1 MKIIYLHGLASVGLG
16 PKTQALAY
24 AFGDRNVIY
33 PDLPLSPNKT
43 IKLVDDIVKGRDD
56 RFIFV
61 GTSMGG
67 FWANYF
73 AHKYACSRAVLIN
86 PLTNPVE
93 SFMDRRGTIVKNY
106 VTAEETLFTQ
116 EIMDEFSVAENVL
129 LSKFNPKLIDVFLAK
144 DDDVI
149 DYQHTLKALNGARS
163 TTVLGTGGHRFEE
176 PWPKVIKFIRKL
188 VDD

>member
-1 MKIIYLHGLASVGLG
+1 MKIIYLHGLASVGAG
-16 PKTQALAY
+16 PKTDALVKT
-24 AFGDRNVIY
+24 FGERTVIF
-33 PDLPLSPNKT
+33 PDLPLSPYKT
-43 IKLVDDIVKGRDD
+43 IKMVDDILHGRDD

-61 GTSMGG
+61 GTSLGG

-73 AHKYACSRAVLIN
+73 AHKYSCSRAVLIN

-116 EIMDEFSVAENVL
+116 EILDEFSVSENVL

-149 DYQHTLKALNGARS
+149 DYQHTLNALHGARS
-163 TTVLGTGGHRFEE
+163 TTVLGTGGHRFVE
-176 PWPKVIKFIRKL
+176 PWPKVVKFIRKL